1 MRFDGTESADSGP
14 ISNRSKTFRSRKI
27 SIQEDHPI
35 CVHSGFCR
43 DTVFDIW
50 SMRRHSSDPE
60 VLAKIIDKLD
70 NRPSGALAYPF
81 GVWRRDNRAG
91 PEKIRDS
98 YVGLN
103 FGT

>member
-1 MRFDGTESADSGP
+1 
-14 ISNRSKTFRSRKI
+14 
-27 SIQEDHPI
+27 
-35 CVHSGFCR
+35 VHSGFCR

-70 NRPSGALAYPF
+70 NRPSGALAYAF
-81 GVWRRDNRAG
+81 GVWQRDNRAG
-91 PEKIRDS
+91 PENIRDS

>member
-1 MRFDGTESADSGP
+1 M
-14 ISNRSKTFRSRKI
+14 
-27 SIQEDHPI
+27 
-35 CVHSGFCR
+35 
-43 DTVFDIW
+43 
-50 SMRRHSSDPE
+50 
-60 VLAKIIDKLD
+60 LAKIIDKLD